1 MSELV
6 KSITTYIAIEKDII
20 VGLRF
25 DKAKVRMELKENMII
40 PSKLTNTN

>member
-1 MSELV
+1 MRELV
-6 KSITTYIAIEKDII
+6 KSITTYIAIEKDFN

-40 PSKLTNTN
+40 PSKLTNTD